1 MKIREVMSKKVN
13 TIEPDTRLRA
23 IAKAMKDKD
32 IGAMPVA
39 ENDRLVGM
47 VTDRDLVV
55 RGMAERTDL
64 SETTAREVM
73 SDELLYCFDDQD
85 TTEVLENMGKV
96 KVRRLPVVDL
106 EKSLVGMVSLGD
118 LAGHAPA
125 EKTNEA
131 LAGISR

>member
-1 MKIREVMSKKVN
+1 MKIRDVMSKKVN
-13 TIEPDTRLRA
+13 TIEPTTRLRA

-32 IGAMPVA
+32 IGAVPVA
-39 ENDRLVGM
+39 ENDQLVGM

-64 SETTAREVM
+64 SGTTARDVM

-96 KVRRLPVVDL
+96 KVRRLPVVDR

-118 LAGHAPA
+118 LAGNAPA
-125 EKTNEA
+125 EKTQEA